1 LKSRGDRDKKK
12 QREELPSSSHTTSD
26 SKMDEMAK
34 MLKTLTSEMARLKM
48 ETKQPSR
55 PTQEGGYKN
64 PNQFRR
70 PNNVPQIFPRERRNQ
85 EDQKVLPPFQN
96 NAVEEVEEI
105 DDTEED
111 STVHLNDTELP
122 PTHLTQQDYED
133 ALILNQFEEEDVE
146 EISQKEPKRKKYDLR
161 SRSNGSKVDIPVQTK
176 KTNAPVKSG
185 FSKEGSGIKI
195 DQQQKQ
201 PVKVSTTE
209 VKESEKQVSSFSLE
223 NEINKIK
230 IPIPLVELMKT
241 DPFRKSV
248 LKALQPP
255 AHVTFSDT
263 INLEDE
269 NPAIT
274 IGPHIEDRS
283 DASPP
288 FYISLNIHEKILHN
302 CLMDSG
308 ASHNVMPKVVM
319 DELGL
324 DITKPYLDLYSFD
337 SRKVKCLGVIK
348 DMVVTLSQLPMKS
361 VVLDVI
367 VADIPPKF
375 GMLLSRSWAKKVG
388 GTLQMDLSYATIPV
402 FGGEH
407 RRLYREVRLA
417 YLVSDHENPSNHP
430 IYVVEDELGS
440 SIFHIGDQIVETS
453 VRKIIPAAE
462 ENTENLVWKMFFDGA
477 CSKEG
482 SGAGIVFI
490 SPTKEVIPLSYKLE
504 FDTTN
509 NISEYEALLLGLKAA
524 KNMGI
529 DKIYVFGDSELIIHQ
544 IKNIYQTKQQR
555 LKQYRN
561 EVWDF
566 VDNLF
571 LAFNITFIHKNL
583 NQQAD
588 SLALAASNFR
598 TPIFPNLRFE
608 IEVRHRPSIPDN
620 IKNWQV
626 FKDDQE
632 IKRFLETID
641 EFSTISIDQDNEN
654 DDVEVHAANILQD
667 NIVGHKIIE
676 LKTNHFPKG
685 LVPLERLFDHNDV
698 SKKYVIQTEEVEVVD
713 CDISPDSNPRMVK
726 LSRKLPEKQR
736 DRYVNLMKQ
745 FSDVFSWSYEDL
757 KVFDTE
763 IMQHKIPL
771 KPGSKPFK
779 KKSRQ
784 FNPLLLPIIE
794 KELKRLLNAKII
806 VPLRYSEWVANLVP
820 VRKKNG
826 EIRLCVDFRNLNR
839 CSLKDNYPLP
849 KMDHILQRVVG
860 AKRISMLD
868 GYSGYN
874 QISVMEE
881 DKKKTTFTTP
891 WGTFMYE
898 KMPFGLMNAGATFQ
912 RAMDITFIGEKDKF
926 MVIYL
931 DDIIVFSTSDDEH
944 LQHLKQTFEKCRR
957 YGISLNPKK
966 SHFSMEEGKLLG
978 HIVSPEGIKIDPERV
993 KAIQQIDIP
1002 RNKKS
1007 IQSFIGKINFL
1018 RRFIPNFAEI
1028 IKHIIDMLKKDAEIK
1043 WIPEAKESFEKIKQ
1057 DLIKAPVLIIPN
1069 YSKEFFIFSFA
1080 SEDTIVVVL
1089 LQRNDQGYEQPIS
1102 FFNKTLR
1109 DSELKYDIMEKQ
1121 AYALVKALKSFRVY
1135 VLHSEITAYV
1145 PNSAVKEILVQPDCE
1160 GKRGK
1165 WITKILEYNLTI
1177 NPTQLIKG
1185 QGLAKLMTESN
1196 CRAIGLHH
1204 FSNKSIE
1211 FIISG

>member
-1 LKSRGDRDKKK
+1 
-12 QREELPSSSHTTSD
+12 
-26 SKMDEMAK
+26 
-34 MLKTLTSEMARLKM
+34 
-48 ETKQPSR
+48 
-55 PTQEGGYKN
+55 
-64 PNQFRR
+64 
-70 PNNVPQIFPRERRNQ
+70 
-85 EDQKVLPPFQN
+85 
-96 NAVEEVEEI
+96 
-105 DDTEED
+105 
-111 STVHLNDTELP
+111 
-122 PTHLTQQDYED
+122 
-133 ALILNQFEEEDVE
+133 
-146 EISQKEPKRKKYDLR
+146 
-161 SRSNGSKVDIPVQTK
+161 
-176 KTNAPVKSG
+176 
-185 FSKEGSGIKI
+185 
-195 DQQQKQ
+195 
-201 PVKVSTTE
+201 
-209 VKESEKQVSSFSLE
+209 
-223 NEINKIK
+223 
-230 IPIPLVELMKT
+230 
-241 DPFRKSV
+241 
-248 LKALQPP
+248 
-255 AHVTFSDT
+255 
-263 INLEDE
+263 
-269 NPAIT
+269 
-274 IGPHIEDRS
+274 
-283 DASPP
+283 
-288 FYISLNIHEKILHN
+288 
-302 CLMDSG
+302 
-308 ASHNVMPKVVM
+308 
-319 DELGL
+319 
-324 DITKPYLDLYSFD
+324 
-337 SRKVKCLGVIK
+337 
-348 DMVVTLSQLPMKS
+348 
-361 VVLDVI
+361 
-367 VADIPPKF
+367 
-375 GMLLSRSWAKKVG
+375 
-388 GTLQMDLSYATIPV
+388 
-402 FGGEH
+402 
-407 RRLYREVRLA
+407 VRLA
-417 YLVSDHENPSNHP
+417 YLVSDHENPGNHP

-440 SIFHIGDQIVETS
+440 SIFHIGDQIDETT
-453 VRKIIPAAE
+453 VRKIIPTVE
-462 ENTENLVWKMFFDGA
+462 ENAENLVWKMFFDGA

-571 LAFNITFIHKNL
+571 LAFNITFVHINL

-632 IKRFLETID
+632 IQRFLETID
-641 EFSTISIDQDNEN
+641 EFSNISIDQDNEN

-667 NIVGHKIIE
+667 SIVGHKIIE
-676 LKTNHFPKG
+676 LKTNHLPKG

-698 SKKYVIQTEEVEVVD
+698 SRKYVIQTEEAEVVD

-757 KVFDTE
+757 KVFDTD

-771 KPGSKPFK
+771 NPGSKPFK
-779 KKSRQ
+779 QKSRQ

-794 KELKRLLNAKII
+794 KELKRLLDAKII

-826 EIRLCVDFRNLNR
+826 EIRLCVDFINLNR

-860 AKRISMLD
+860 EKIISMLD

-912 RAMDITFIGEKDKF
+912 RAMDIAFVGEKDRF

-931 DDIIVFSTSDDEH
+931 DDITVFSTSDDEH

-1018 RRFIPNFAEI
+1018 RIFIPNFAEI
-1028 IKHIIDMLKKDAEIK
+1028 IKYITDMLKKDAEIK
-1043 WIPEAKESFEKIKQ
+1043 WIPEAKESFENIKQ
-1057 DLIKAPVLIIPN
+1057 ALIKAPVLIIPN
-1069 YSKEFFIFSFA
+1069 YSKEFLIFSFS

-1121 AYALVKALKSFRVY
+1121 AYALG
-1135 VLHSEITAYV
+1135 
-1145 PNSAVKEILVQPDCE
+1145 E
-1160 GKRGK
+1160 GF
-1165 WITKILEYNLTI
+1165 KIFQGICPTI
-1177 NPTQLIKG
+1177 
-1185 QGLAKLMTESN
+1185 
-1196 CRAIGLHH
+1196 
-1204 FSNKSIE
+1204 
-1211 FIISG
+1211 